1 VVGFTIGSRPVPE
14 NRKPVIR
21 EQQQHNSNNN
31 NNMGR
36 LFGGDELESEIN
48 TARTRLQG
56 SVILN
61 RVEDEKMFVRICKV
75 KSSGF
80 REVE

>member
-1 VVGFTIGSRPVPE
+1 MGFTIGSREVPG

-21 EQQQHNSNNN
+21 EQQQQHNNNN

-56 SVILN
+56 SMILN
-61 RVEDEKMFVRICKV
+61 KMDDLKKFVTISKD
-75 KSSGF
+75 KASGF
-80 REVE
+80 RDIE